1 MSPRLCTHSRKVGRE
16 HLNFLQIIYSK
27 GTQDNKEKCKIQID
41 VEFIPM
47 LGRYPENSN
56 IIFDI

>member
-41 VEFIPM
+41 VDIYK
-47 LGRYPENSN
+47 RVHSN
-56 IIFDI
+56 VGQVS